1 MSRVFLFALV
11 LLLAGEAAVPGDATL
26 PAQRDEPFPMALCFV
41 PEMSYI
47 PEVDD
52 WEFCPPDQFTGHAAA
67 ARAAWERHIPWA
79 TGHVTPAIARNLS
92 RWARPQMASYNEFP
106 PLAGAKL
113 SLVGR
118 HPRGGRFVYEITVD
132 TLPSHAPLV
141 TRWLK
146 VYLLYDAGSK
156 SMLRMTVTVRGERLE

>member
-1 MSRVFLFALV
+1 MSHVFLFPLV
-11 LLLAGEAAVPGDATL
+11 FLLAGEAAASGEAT
-26 PAQRDEPFPMALCFV
+26 PTTNRDEPFPIALCFV

-52 WEFCPPDQFTGHAAA
+52 WEFCPPDQFTEHGAA
-67 ARAAWERHIPWA
+67 AREAWERHIPWA
-79 TGHVTPAIARNLS
+79 NGHVTPAVARGLS
-92 RWARPQMASYNEFP
+92 RWAHLQMANYNAVP

-113 SLVGR
+113 NLMGR

-156 SMLRMTVTVRGERLE
+156 TMLRMTVTVRGERLE